1 MQYRNLG
8 SAGVKVSSLCLG
20 AMTFGE
26 PDDKSFMHEVGS
38 SAALSHAICDRFLA
52 AGGNFIDVADVY
64 GPDGLS
70 ERVLGQ
76 WLARGGH
83 RDHVVVATKFRFRM
97 DSGPN
102 GTGASRYR
110 IVRCVEDSLRRLQ
123 TDRIDLYQ
131 IHMQDMDTAEDET
144 LRALD
149 DLVRAGKVLYIGCSN
164 YTGYRLVESLM
175 LAKMQHWSAF
185 VTLQAQYSL
194 VVRDVE
200 RELVPA
206 CGRHGLGILPWSPLA
221 SGFLS
226 GKYTEGQ
233 AAPTDSRL
241 AKWQKAHSGFD
252 KPRNWAIVAA
262 VQAIAQQ
269 RDTTATAVALAWLLH
284 KPSVTSVIFGA
295 RTLAQLDDNLRA
307 DGLALTPEEMAQL
320 DAASAFDVGYPYEF
334 IARTH
339 KRW

>member
-1 MQYRNLG
+1 
-8 SAGVKVSSLCLG
+8 
-20 AMTFGE
+20 
-26 PDDKSFMHEVGS
+26 
-38 SAALSHAICDRFLA
+38 
-52 AGGNFIDVADVY
+52 
-64 GPDGLS
+64 
-70 ERVLGQ
+70 
-76 WLARGGH
+76 
-83 RDHVVVATKFRFRM
+83 
-97 DSGPN
+97 
-102 GTGASRYR
+102 
-110 IVRCVEDSLRRLQ
+110 
-123 TDRIDLYQ
+123 
-131 IHMQDMDTAEDET
+131 
-144 LRALD
+144 
-149 DLVRAGKVLYIGCSN
+149 
-164 YTGYRLVESLM
+164 M